1 MAVDEVGRCGGG
13 WLNFL
18 LVRRRSVGWWVV
30 DERGRGQSRSW
41 CRDFGRSAFT
51 TLHSTLRRHME
62 TLVSVFALNQ
72 REAQT
77 PQRQDKPLPVIHLV
91 GRPVVHPV
99 VHTLASARRFAYS
112 LTRSFALPSFRRSV
126 RSLIHR
132 SLLPSGQVLQ
142 SKSCKEPSTGTKS
155 CSSAS
160 TSATGSCA

>member
-1 MAVDEVGRCGGG
+1 MDEVGRCGGG

-41 CRDFGRSAFT
+41 CRDFGYTAFI

-77 PQRQDKPLPVIHLV
+77 PQRQDKPLPAIHLV
-91 GRPVVHPV
+91 GRPVVQPF
-99 VHTLASARRFAYS
+99 VHTLAPARRFAYS
-112 LTRSFALPSFRRSV
+112 LTRSLALPSF
-126 RSLIHR
+126 
-132 SLLPSGQVLQ
+132 
-142 SKSCKEPSTGTKS
+142 C
-155 CSSAS
+155 
-160 TSATGSCA
+160 